1 MAMRLGLMGRCGLQG
16 EVEGDNVRD
25 VRLRA
30 RTCPH
35 PWGFFRA
42 SAAARRLR
50 ESCQAAACGGRQ
62 CRYREHA
69 TCRHGPLAVSKLPW
83 EAMDPQAGTAPG
95 RPPSTTNFFNVETA
109 AFGSRRSEMTCI
121 RVSMRSCKRSMAT

>member
-1 MAMRLGLMGRCGLQG
+1 MCGTYASEQG
-16 EVEGDNVRD
+16 HVRTHGGSSGP
-25 VRLRA
+25 A
-30 RTCPH
+30 RPRGAFAKVARPPH
-35 PWGFFRA
+35 VAAA
-42 SAAARRLR
+42 SADTENTRR
-50 ESCQAAACGGRQ
+50 AGMA
-62 CRYREHA
+62 
-69 TCRHGPLAVSKLPW
+69 LAVSKLPW